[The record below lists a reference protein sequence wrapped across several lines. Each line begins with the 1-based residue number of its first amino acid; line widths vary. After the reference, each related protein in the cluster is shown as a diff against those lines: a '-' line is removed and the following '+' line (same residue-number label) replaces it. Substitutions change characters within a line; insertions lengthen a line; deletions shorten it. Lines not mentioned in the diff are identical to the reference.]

1 VAVVEGAAA
10 AEVADRM
17 VVDIMRSSLRSRI
30 RRVSTSSSTSLRSIS
45 WCMRDTRNLYHKCIL
60 HTIIMIRTMDVG
72 EVEVAAEEEA
82 VEEGITKMEIMNMMT
97 ALRQLL

>member
-1 VAVVEGAAA
+1 MEGAAA

-17 VVDIMRSSLRSRI
+17 VAGIMRSSLRSRI
-30 RRVSTSSSTSLRSIS
+30 RRVSISSSTSLRSIS
-45 WCMRDTRNLYHKCIL
+45 WFTRDTRNHYHKCIL
-60 HTIIMIRTMDVG
+60 QTIIMIRTMDVG

-82 VEEGITKMEIMNMMT
+82 VEQGITKMEIMNMMT